1 MDSALT
7 VQAVCAVVITN
18 EVNLQRQSIAPAVP
32 KARTV
37 LHLFESRKDPSNVL
51 GKEFV
56 SFNEFLAAFVAPIVL
71 EDWEAYIVVDILE
84 EAKSKPRVLVDDIL
98 QAILIIHDLILIVVF
113 FCVVLG

>member
-71 EDWEAYIVVDILE
+71 EDWEAYVVDILE